1 MITPDYSGLGY
12 FSQMTVKGGH
22 LIEGVNQA
30 YKTPYKMAYNGMA
43 VSLAKS
49 VTYDATA
56 TPTAP
61 VVVPCK
67 TGERPYGW
75 LYVSTQEHNPLPGTP
90 TAYLPKDA
98 HLDQTDSDGIAYA
111 GDFGNW
117 AKVTVAP
124 YSPCEGI
131 GCPLAAGQKI
141 AVGDEIAVAT
151 GGFYRKAS
159 AGQVVVGNSLTE
171 ADNTAGQNAGKFIW
185 VNASHQYTKA

>member
-1 MITPDYSGLGY
+1 MIVPDYSGLGY
-12 FSQMTVKGGH
+12 FANMTVKGGH

-30 YKTPYKMAYNGMA
+30 YKTPYQLKYNGMA

-75 LYVSTQEHNPLPGTP
+75 IYVGSQEHNPLPGTP
-90 TAYLPKDA
+90 TAYLPKA
-98 HLDQTDSDGIAYA
+98 EFLTETDSDGITYA
-111 GDFGNW
+111 GDFDNW

-124 YSPCEGI
+124 YAPAEGI
-131 GCPLAAGQKI
+131 GCPVAARQNI

-159 AGQVVVGNSLTE
+159 SGQVVVGLSLTE
-171 ADNTAGQNAGKFIW
+171 GNNTAGQNAEKFIW
-185 VNASHQYTKA
+185 VNACHQYTKA